1 MRFILDENRSPSLAL
16 LLTEAGHDAVHVREF
31 QLSSADDD
39 VILEVARSE
48 NRILISGDTDFG
60 ALLAMRSDVA
70 PSVILF
76 RSRSHRTA
84 IAQFQVLSD
93 CITNFADLLA
103 DGSVLVISDEH
114 VRARRLPLL
123 P

>member
-1 MRFILDENRSPSLAL
+1 MRFILDQNRSPSLAL
-16 LLTEAGHDAVHVREF
+16 LLIGAGHDAVHVRDLH
-31 QLSSADDD
+31 LSSADDE

-48 NRILISGDTDFG
+48 NRILISADTDFG
-60 ALLAMRSDVA
+60 ALLALRNEVS

-76 RSRSHRTA
+76 RSRGHRTT

-93 CITNFADLLA
+93 CITQFADLLA
-103 DGSVLVISDEH
+103 DGSVLVISDEQI
-114 VRARRLPLL
+114 RTRRLPLL